1 MKWKTFALLESSF
14 CVLLSVLAVI
24 LLGFILVADG
34 SVGGVLVAGWLG
46 IVLSAALTLVAH
58 GQLIGSFRRRG
69 SVSIP
74 QVGSAWIPTLVVAV
88 IADTVGLL
96 AIGGDA
102 RWVAFAQVFL
112 SYALLPP
119 AALAMLSRVFVARS
133 IRRLI
138 TAGH

>member
-24 LLGFILVADG
+24 LLGFILVAGG
-34 SVGGVLVAGWLG
+34 SVGGVLMAGWLG
-46 IVLSAALTLVAH
+46 IVLAAALTLVAH

-102 RWVAFAQVFL
+102 RWVAFAWVYL

-119 AALAMLSRVFVARS
+119 AALAMLSRAFVARS
-133 IRRLI
+133 IRLLI